1 MEKVAFITGA
11 GGYIGGDIAKR
22 FAKNGMKVALCD
34 INENAMEKVAT
45 EIASEGG
52 IAYKYVADMR
62 SSESVDTAINAAVSE
77 LGRLDVLIHAAGGSE
92 RSRAKLLVDL
102 PDDVIEDVIGVNLMG
117 AFWSNRAAAR
127 IMVAQGEG
135 GKIINF
141 ASAVGINGLAK
152 RTSYSASKGGVM
164 SLVKSLAKELG
175 PHQINVNAVAPGI
188 VLRDDQNQGPALT
201 TNVFGRKCVAKDITD
216 LVEFL
221 ASDKAGYITGQTYVI
236 DGARSLSMK
245 GTD

>member
-1 MEKVAFITGA
+1 MEKVALITGA
-11 GGYIGGDIAKR
+11 GGYLGGDIARR
-22 FAKNGMKVALCD
+22 FVKNGMKVALCD
-34 INENAMEKVAT
+34 INEQAMEQVVADVRS
-45 EIASEGG
+45 AGG
-52 IAYKYVADMR
+52 VAVAYPVDMR
-62 SSESVDTAINAAVSE
+62 SSASVDRVVESAVAE
-77 LGRLDVLIHAAGGSE
+77 LGRLDVLVHAAGGSE
-92 RSRAKLLVDL
+92 RSRARLLVDL
-102 PDDVIEDVIGVNLMG
+102 PDEVIEDIIGVNLMG

-127 IMVAQGEG
+127 VMIAQGEG

-141 ASAVGINGLAK
+141 SSAVGINGLAK
-152 RTSYSASKGGVM
+152 RTSYAASKGGVM

-188 VLRDDQNQGPALT
+188 VLRDTQNQAPALT
-201 TNVFGRKCVAKDITD
+201 TNVFGRKCVAEDITN

-221 ASDKAGYITGQTYVI
+221 ASDKASYITGQTYII

>member
-11 GGYIGGDIAKR
+11 GGYLGGDIAKR
-22 FAKNGMKVALCD
+22 FAQNGMKVALCD
-34 INENAMEKVAT
+34 INEKAMEPVLA
-45 EIASEGG
+45 EITAAGG
-52 IAYKYVADMR
+52 CAKIYVADMR
-62 SSESVDTAINAAVSE
+62 SSASVDSAITSAAAD
-77 LGRLDVLIHAAGGSE
+77 LGRLDVLVHAAGGSE
-92 RSRAKLLVDL
+92 RSRARLLVDL
-102 PDDVIEDVIGVNLMG
+102 PDEVIEDIIGVNLMG

-135 GKIINF
+135 GKIVNF

-152 RTSYSASKGGVM
+152 RTSYAASKGGVM

-175 PHQINVNAVAPGI
+175 PHNINVNAIAPGI
-188 VLRDDQNQGPALT
+188 VLRDNQNQAPALT
-201 TNVFGRKCVAKDITD
+201 TNVFGRKCVAEDVTN

-221 ASDKAGYITGQTYVI
+221 ASDKSSYITGQTYVI
-236 DGARSLSMK
+236 DGARSLSLK

>member
-1 MEKVAFITGA
+1 MKKVAFVTGA
-11 GGYIGGDIAKR
+11 GGYLGGDIAKR
-22 FAKNGMKVALCD
+22 FASNGMKVALCD
-34 INENAMEKVAT
+34 INEQAMESVLTQITQA
-45 EIASEGG
+45 GG
-52 IAYKYVADMR
+52 EARIYAADMR
-62 SSESVDTAINAAVSE
+62 SSSSVDAAVNAAARD
-77 LGRLDVLIHAAGGSE
+77 LGRLDVLVHAAGGSE
-92 RSRAKLLVDL
+92 RSRARLLVDL
-102 PDDVIEDVIGVNLMG
+102 PDEVIEDMIGVNLMG

-127 IMVAQGEG
+127 IMIAQGEG

-152 RTSYSASKGGVM
+152 RTGYAASKGGVM

-188 VLRDDQNQGPALT
+188 VLRDDQNQAPALT
-201 TNVFGRKCVAKDITD
+201 TNVFGRKCIAEDVTN

-221 ASDKAGYITGQTYVI
+221 ASDKSSYITGQTYVI
-236 DGARSLSMK
+236 DGARSLSLK

>member
-1 MEKVAFITGA
+1 MQKVAFVTGA
-11 GGYIGGDIAKR
+11 GGYLGGDIARR

-34 INENAMEKVAT
+34 INEESMKKTLADIT
-45 EIASEGG
+45 EAGG
-52 IAYKYVADMR
+52 IAKIYVADMR
-62 SSESVDTAINAAVSE
+62 ASKQVDAAVNAAAND
-77 LGRLDVLIHAAGGSE
+77 LGRLDVLVHAAGGSE
-92 RSRAKLLVDL
+92 RGRAKLLVDIE
-102 PDDVIEDVIGVNLMG
+102 DEVIEDMIGVNLMG

-127 IMVAQGEG
+127 IMIAQGEG

-152 RTSYSASKGGVM
+152 RCGYAASKGGVM

-175 PHQINVNAVAPGI
+175 PHNINVNAVAPGI
-188 VLRDDQNQGPALT
+188 VLRDDQNQAPALT
-201 TNVFGRKCVAKDITD
+201 TNVFGRKCVAENITD

-221 ASDKAGYITGQTYVI
+221 ASDKASYITGQTYVI
-236 DGARSLSMK
+236 DGGRSLSLK

>member
-1 MEKVAFITGA
+1 MEKVAFVTGA
-11 GGYIGGDIAKR
+11 GGYLGGDIAKR

-34 INENAMEKVAT
+34 INEESMASVVAEIT
-45 EIASEGG
+45 EAGG
-52 IAYKYVADMR
+52 IAKAYVADMC
-62 SSESVDTAINAAVSE
+62 SSKSVDAAVNAAVAD
-77 LGRLDVLIHAAGGSE
+77 LGRLDVLVHAAGGSE
-92 RSRAKLLVDL
+92 RSRARLLVDL
-102 PDDVIEDVIGVNLMG
+102 PDEVIEDIIGVNLMG

-127 IMVAQGEG
+127 VMIAQGEG

-152 RTSYSASKGGVM
+152 RTSYAASKGGVM
-164 SLVKSLAKELG
+164 SLTKSLAKELG

-201 TNVFGRKCVAKDITD
+201 TNVFGRKCVAEDITN

-221 ASDKAGYITGQTYVI
+221 ASDKASYITAQTYVI